1 MNTPAPLHIF
11 KPGRQ
16 TAMSG
21 VTLDFTDADLAAC
34 AAAYDPALHEAPI
47 VIGHP
52 KHDAPAYG
60 WVKSL
65 STNADGLMGEPHQMD
80 VSFVEMVKSG
90 RLKKISGS
98 FYTPDAPAN
107 PVPGVYYLRH
117 VGFLGA
123 MPPAIK
129 GLKQVEFAEAE
140 EGVVEFGELPAG
152 AVSRIFRGLREWMI
166 DKFGLAE
173 ANKALSSW
181 DVDWIQEQAAQPEP
195 EVSPAFSEPDPVT
208 KELTVTPEQAAALE
222 AENTK
227 LKGLV
232 AFAEAEKKKLLA
244 DQRHDDHASFAE
256 GLIADGT
263 LAPKH
268 KETVVALLDFA
279 DGEQVLEFGE
289 GAAKQ
294 ALPTALKGFLSELPR
309 VVEFGEHATK
319 GKASAADAG
328 GVVDYGENA
337 DPERVQLDQKIR
349 SHMREHSVDYATAAN
364 AVIK

>member
-1 MNTPAPLHIF
+1 MTTPAPLHIF

-21 VTLDFTDADLAAC
+21 VTLDFTDADVAAC

-65 STNADGLMGEPHQMD
+65 SARTEGLMAEPQQMD
-80 VSFVEMVKSG
+80 VSFVELLAAG
-90 RLKKISGS
+90 RFKKISGS

-123 MPPAIK
+123 MPPAVK

-166 DKFGLAE
+166 GKFGLDE

-181 DVDWIQEQAAQPEP
+181 DVDWVQEQAAQPEP
-195 EVSPAFSEPDPVT
+195 EVSPAFSEPTPVI
-208 KELTVTPEQAAALE
+208 KEPTVTPEQAAALL
-222 AENTK
+222 AENTR
-227 LKGLV
+227 LQGLV
-232 AFAEAEKKKLLA
+232 AFADSEKKKLLA
-244 DQRHDDHASFAE
+244 EQRHDDHANFAE
-256 GLIADGT
+256 GLIAEGT

-268 KETVVALLDFA
+268 KETVIALLDFA
-279 DGEQVLEFGE
+279 EGEQVLEFGE
-289 GAAKQ
+289 GDAKQ
-294 ALPTALKGFLSELPR
+294 TLPTALKGFLSELPK

-319 GKASAADAG
+319 GKASTAEAADT
-328 GVVDYGENA
+328 VEYGENV
-337 DPERVQLDQKIR
+337 DPERV
-349 SHMREHSVDYATAAN
+349 
-364 AVIK
+364 